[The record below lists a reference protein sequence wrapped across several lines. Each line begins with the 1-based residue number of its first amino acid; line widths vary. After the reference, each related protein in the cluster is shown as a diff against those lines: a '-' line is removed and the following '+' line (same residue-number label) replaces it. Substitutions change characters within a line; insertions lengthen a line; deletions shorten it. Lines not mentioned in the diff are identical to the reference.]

1 MAKIQSGGPP
11 PYQQLAEPP
20 SAGSDSGEVYIEKLL
35 AQGGMKPP
43 SWSQDSFE
51 KAGVSSARTD
61 KSFTDKA
68 LKWAGIVFAGAL
80 ALVGLQRF
88 AGGSLKKAAE
98 TAVKKVTQ

>member
-1 MAKIQSGGPP
+1 MSKIQSGGPP

-20 SAGSDSGEVYIEKLL
+20 SAGNDSGEVYIEKLL

-51 KAGVSSARTD
+51 KAGVPSAQTN
-61 KSFTDKA
+61 KSFTDQA

-80 ALVGLQRF
+80 AVVGLQRL
-88 AGGSLKKAAE
+88 AGGSFKKAL
-98 TAVKKVTQ
+98 KSL